1 MLYNLLA
8 FFLCCH
14 GKVSVS
20 ATETDTDTNFTDLE
34 INDTQI
40 IYDKKV
46 SPTDPKKS
54 PPPGLYEIP
63 IISPQNSDS
72 LNQANIPYMATTPY
86 PQHEAATGSL
96 SSTGEERLYPNRH
109 PPPYEPASETSQQT
123 ADYSYTQAGIPYTAT
138 SPYYCQPRAATR
150 SYHSHGRTRH
160 GSLTGIPPVY
170 LMPLTSDGT
179 VVLIRP
185 PNYAWRK

>member
-1 MLYNLLA
+1 MMLYNLLA

-20 ATETDTDTNFTDLE
+20 AMETDTDTNFTDLE

-46 SPTDPKKS
+46 SPTDSKKS

-63 IISPQNSDS
+63 IISPQNSVS
-72 LNQANIPYMATTPY
+72 LNQANIPYTATTPY

-96 SSTGEERLYPNRH
+96 SSTGEEHLYPNHH

-123 ADYSYTQAGIPYTAT
+123 ADYSYTQAGIPYMAT
-138 SPYYCQPRAATR
+138 SPYYRQPRAATR

-179 VVLIRP
+179 VVLIQP
-185 PNYAWRK
+185 PNYA